1 MPETDNDG
9 FYWEPETDFPL
20 RQGDLLYNVATGLMP
35 DRPRFVM
42 GEGEELEAV
51 DYDEFPDL
59 APSDDIVVEAR
70 FGALAMVVTPT
81 CHVSEG
87 EKDEDILAVVPVDPL
102 GALVPDRERA
112 RTSRA
117 GGTFRCI
124 SFRSPRLR
132 LARASCRSTPS
143 RCSTV
148 QHRCSSTISSS
159 TGGSPS
165 TSKHGSSFAHSSRTS
180 GRVPTLSPGSASPS
194 RLNRGAGESSRT
206 WNESRRSRNDLSRC
220 A

>member
-9 FYWEPETDFPL
+9 FYWEPEADFPL
-20 RQGDLLYNVATGLMP
+20 RQGDLVYNVPTGLMP

-112 RTSRA
+112 RNIARGRNVPLHFFPLPATALGKGILPFHAAALLDRPASLLKHNLIEYR
-117 GGTFRCI
+117 
-124 SFRSPRLR
+124 R
-132 LARASCRSTPS
+132 LALYLEARIKLRAQLSNFWARANAEPRIRESIEAQQ
-143 RCSTV
+143 R
-148 QHRCSSTISSS
+148 
-159 TGGSPS
+159 GG
-165 TSKHGSSFAHSSRTS
+165 RE
-180 GRVPTLSPGSASPS
+180 L
-194 RLNRGAGESSRT
+194 E
-206 WNESRRSRNDLSRC
+206 DLE
-220 A
+220 